1 MTIAHRLTTIK
12 NADRIIV
19 LTEEGIKEMGT
30 HRELIEKRG
39 LYYSLYEMYSE
50 EGKSE
55 QEIIDYIA
63 GMTDRYAISA
73 FEKNFVPKSW
83 NI

>member
-1 MTIAHRLTTIK
+1 VQQSLERLVKGRTTMTIAHRLTTIK

-39 LYYSLYEMYSE
+39 LYYSLYEMYSA
-50 EGKSE
+50 
-55 QEIIDYIA
+55 D
-63 GMTDRYAISA
+63 
-73 FEKNFVPKSW
+73 
-83 NI
+83 